1 MAKAFRAQG
10 KAFVRELGA
19 LRSAYPVQEAARWGD
34 WVERFDRA
42 AAKTLKLFTGPID
55 GATTTAILRGAKAVI
70 ADAGLAIAFDLRNP
84 RAEAYLK
91 VNPAAAK
98 VAGINDTTREAM
110 RTLIDRAVASGTSYT
125 ALAKQIAERF
135 EEFAAGRPQEHI
147 DSRAHLVAVTEVG
160 EAYCEGNLM
169 GAQELAD
176 AGLEMEKS
184 WSTIGDARVSDGC
197 QENEAAGWIP
207 VDDEFPSGHERP
219 LRFPGCR
226 CDLLTRMKED

>member
-19 LRSAYPVQEAARWGD
+19 LRSAYPVQEAARWAD
-34 WVERFDRA
+34 WADKFDAA
-42 AAKTLKLFTGPID
+42 AAKTLKLFVGPID
-55 GATTTAILRGAKAVI
+55 GVTTTAILRGAAAVI
-70 ADAGLAIAFDLRNP
+70 ADAGMAIAFDLKNT

-91 VNPAAAK
+91 ANPAAAK
-98 VAGINDTTREAM
+98 VAGINDTTRETM
-110 RTLIDRAVASGTSYT
+110 RGLIDRAVASGTSYT
-125 ALAKQIAERF
+125 ALAKQITDRF
-135 EEFAAGRPQEHI
+135 EEFAVGRPQEHI

-169 GAQELAD
+169 GARELAD

-184 WSTIGDARVSDGC
+184 WSTMGDARVSAGC
-197 QENEAAGWIP
+197 LANQEAGWIP
-207 VDDEFPSGHERP
+207 VEDDFPSGHGRP